1 MPTNR
6 SAPSCARGST
16 RCCPPSRHNRRATP
30 GPSAGNGTPTGSDAL
45 FDAGYAGL
53 HWPREYGGRGASP
66 TEQLIFYEEA
76 ARARA
81 PYVGANFVGTL
92 HAGPTLIE
100 EGTDEQ
106 KAEHLPRIL
115 CGDEV
120 WCQGFSEPGAGSD
133 LASLRTRA
141 ERDGDDYIL
150 NGQKIWCSFGQIA
163 DVGEFLV
170 RTDPEAPKNRG
181 ISWLILPM
189 DLPGI
194 EVRPLKTVLGSSEFA
209 EVFLTDVRVPVANRV
224 GAENDGWRVTN
235 VTLKY
240 ERGTAFVS
248 ELVDSIR
255 LAEDLASYRPIDA
268 ISRNIEVD
276 LGRCIAEF
284 DALWALTK
292 RNVSQST
299 RGVTGP
305 GAMVMKLAY
314 SEARQR
320 FGELCL
326 RALHRD
332 ALHVDSNELVE
343 ERLRT
348 LRAHHCGRARRRFN
362 ATSSASASSASP
374 GAALMDLDLSDDQ
387 VALRDGIA
395 SMLAA
400 RVPIERRSRRLRSR
414 TVRRA
419 RGPRACSRCAPTA
432 SRGPT
437 APSCSNSSA
446 GTACRGRSFPHS
458 CWATAASRA
467 PRYWSRPVWIE
478 HLDQLD
484 VIVVV
489 SGGKVHVID
498 PSAVDAERSSW
509 PLDPCT
515 PVARGRRPAGGN
527 ARRRGS
533 VPVGSRGATLTAA
546 FQLGLADRLTELAVE
561 YAKERVQFDRP
572 IGSFQAI
579 KHMLADMLT
588 RTEVRRAP
596 PCTRGRGPRRGVG
609 REHETPARPWRQ
621 GRRR

>member
-1 MPTNR
+1 MELR
-6 SAPSCARGST
+6 Y
-16 RCCPPSRHNRRATP
+16 
-30 GPSAGNGTPTGSDAL
+30 SDADESFRADLRAWLDRALPALAPQPPRDAWPERRTWDTDWQRRL

-53 HWPREYGGRGASP
+53 HWPKEYGGRGASP
-66 TEQLIFYEEA
+66 TEQLIFYEET

-81 PYVGANFVGTL
+81 PYVGVNFVGTL

-106 KAEHLPRIL
+106 KAAHLPRIL
-115 CGDEV
+115 RGDEV

-141 ERDGDDYIL
+141 ERDGDAYVL
-150 NGQKIWCSFGQIA
+150 NGQKIWCSFGQVA

-170 RTDPEAPKNRG
+170 RTDPDAPKNRG

-248 ELVDSIR
+248 ELVDSMR
-255 LAEDLASYRPIDA
+255 LAEDLARYEDPNRLAFSQ
-268 ISRNIEVD
+268 EHE

-299 RGVTGP
+299 RGEIGP

-326 RALHRD
+326 KALRRD
-332 ALHVDSNELVE
+332 ALHVDGNELVE

-348 LRAHHCGRARRRFN
+348 LALTIAAG
-362 ATSSASASSASP
+362 ASQIQRNII
-374 GAALMDLDLSDDQ
+374 GE
-387 VALRDGIA
+387 
-395 SMLAA
+395 
-400 RVPIERRSRRLRSR
+400 RV
-414 TVRRA
+414 
-419 RGPRACSRCAPTA
+419 
-432 SRGPT
+432 
-437 APSCSNSSA
+437 
-446 GTACRGRSFPHS
+446 
-458 CWATAASRA
+458 
-467 PRYWSRPVWIE
+467 
-478 HLDQLD
+478 
-484 VIVVV
+484 
-489 SGGKVHVID
+489 
-498 PSAVDAERSSW
+498 
-509 PLDPCT
+509 
-515 PVARGRRPAGGN
+515 
-527 ARRRGS
+527 
-533 VPVGSRGATLTAA
+533 
-546 FQLGLADRLTELAVE
+546 LGL
-561 YAKERVQFDRP
+561 
-572 IGSFQAI
+572 
-579 KHMLADMLT
+579 
-588 RTEVRRAP
+588 
-596 PCTRGRGPRRGVG
+596 PREPR
-609 REHETPARPWRQ
+609 
-621 GRRR
+621 

>member
-1 MPTNR
+1 MELRYSEADESFRAQLRAWLDAELPTL
-6 SAPSCARGST
+6 AAQPARDAWDE
-16 RCCPPSRHNRRATP
+16 RRKWDT
-30 GPSAGNGTPTGSDAL
+30 DWQRRL

-53 HWPREYGGRGASP
+53 HWPKEYGGRGASP
-66 TEQLIFYEEA
+66 TEQLIFYEET

-81 PYVGANFVGTL
+81 PYVGVNFVGTL

-100 EGTDEQ
+100 EGTDAQ
-106 KAEHLPRIL
+106 KAEHLPKIL
-115 CGDEV
+115 RGDEV

-141 ERDGDDYIL
+141 MRDGDDYIL

-224 GAENDGWRVTN
+224 GDENDGWRVTN

-255 LAEDLASYRPIDA
+255 LAEDLVPLAPDEFA
-268 ISRNIEVD
+268 VE

-292 RNVSQST
+292 RNVSQSS
-299 RGVTGP
+299 RGTSGP

-326 RALHRD
+326 KVLGRG
-332 ALHVDSNELVE
+332 ALHVDDNELVE

-348 LRAHHCGRARRRFN
+348 LALTIAAG
-362 ATSSASASSASP
+362 ASQIQRNII
-374 GAALMDLDLSDDQ
+374 GE
-387 VALRDGIA
+387 
-395 SMLAA
+395 
-400 RVPIERRSRRLRSR
+400 RV
-414 TVRRA
+414 
-419 RGPRACSRCAPTA
+419 
-432 SRGPT
+432 
-437 APSCSNSSA
+437 
-446 GTACRGRSFPHS
+446 
-458 CWATAASRA
+458 
-467 PRYWSRPVWIE
+467 
-478 HLDQLD
+478 
-484 VIVVV
+484 
-489 SGGKVHVID
+489 
-498 PSAVDAERSSW
+498 
-509 PLDPCT
+509 
-515 PVARGRRPAGGN
+515 
-527 ARRRGS
+527 
-533 VPVGSRGATLTAA
+533 
-546 FQLGLADRLTELAVE
+546 LGL
-561 YAKERVQFDRP
+561 
-572 IGSFQAI
+572 
-579 KHMLADMLT
+579 
-588 RTEVRRAP
+588 
-596 PCTRGRGPRRGVG
+596 PREPR
-609 REHETPARPWRQ
+609 
-621 GRRR
+621 

>member
-1 MPTNR
+1 VELR
-6 SAPSCARGST
+6 Y
-16 RCCPPSRHNRRATP
+16 
-30 GPSAGNGTPTGSDAL
+30 SDADETFRAELRAWLDGALATVPPQPPRDAWPDRRKWDTDWQRRL

-53 HWPREYGGRGASP
+53 HWPKEYGGRGASP
-66 TEQLIFYEEA
+66 TEQLIFYEET

-100 EGTDEQ
+100 EGTDDQ
-106 KAEHLPRIL
+106 KREHLPRIL
-115 CGDEV
+115 RGDEV

-194 EVRPLKTVLGSSEFA
+194 EIRPLKTVLGSSEFA
-209 EVFLTDVRVPVANRV
+209 EVFLTDVRVPVGNRV
-224 GAENDGWRVTN
+224 GDENDGWRVTN

-255 LAEDLASYRPIDA
+255 LAEDLARYRIATHMDVGVE
-268 ISRNIEVD
+268 NE
-276 LGRCIAEF
+276 LGRSIAEF

-299 RGVTGP
+299 RGTTGP

-326 RALHRD
+326 KILGRD
-332 ALHVDSNELVE
+332 ALHIDGNELVE

-348 LRAHHCGRARRRFN
+348 LALTIAAG
-362 ATSSASASSASP
+362 ASQIQRNII
-374 GAALMDLDLSDDQ
+374 GE
-387 VALRDGIA
+387 
-395 SMLAA
+395 
-400 RVPIERRSRRLRSR
+400 RV
-414 TVRRA
+414 
-419 RGPRACSRCAPTA
+419 
-432 SRGPT
+432 
-437 APSCSNSSA
+437 
-446 GTACRGRSFPHS
+446 
-458 CWATAASRA
+458 
-467 PRYWSRPVWIE
+467 
-478 HLDQLD
+478 
-484 VIVVV
+484 
-489 SGGKVHVID
+489 
-498 PSAVDAERSSW
+498 
-509 PLDPCT
+509 
-515 PVARGRRPAGGN
+515 
-527 ARRRGS
+527 
-533 VPVGSRGATLTAA
+533 
-546 FQLGLADRLTELAVE
+546 LGL
-561 YAKERVQFDRP
+561 
-572 IGSFQAI
+572 
-579 KHMLADMLT
+579 
-588 RTEVRRAP
+588 
-596 PCTRGRGPRRGVG
+596 PREPR
-609 REHETPARPWRQ
+609 
-621 GRRR
+621 

>member
-1 MPTNR
+1 MELR
-6 SAPSCARGST
+6 Y
-16 RCCPPSRHNRRATP
+16 
-30 GPSAGNGTPTGSDAL
+30 SDADESFRAELHAWLDVVLPTLAPQPPRDAWTERRTWDTDWQRRL

-53 HWPREYGGRGASP
+53 HWPKEYGGRGASP
-66 TEQLIFYEEA
+66 TEQLIFYEET

-81 PYVGANFVGTL
+81 PYVGVNFVGTL

-106 KAEHLPRIL
+106 KAAHLPRIL

-141 ERDGDDYIL
+141 DRDGDDYVL

-170 RTDPEAPKNRG
+170 RTDPDVPKNRG

-255 LAEDLASYRPIDA
+255 LAEDLASLRPIDA
-268 ISRNIEVD
+268 ISRNTEVD
-276 LGRCIAEF
+276 LGRCIAEL

-292 RNVSQST
+292 RNVSQSA
-299 RGVTGP
+299 RDVPGP

-320 FGELCL
+320 FGEVCM
-326 RALHRD
+326 RALYRD
-332 ALHVDSNELVE
+332 ALHVDDNEYVE

-348 LRAHHCGRARRRFN
+348 LALTIAAG
-362 ATSSASASSASP
+362 SSQIQRNII
-374 GAALMDLDLSDDQ
+374 GE
-387 VALRDGIA
+387 
-395 SMLAA
+395 
-400 RVPIERRSRRLRSR
+400 RV
-414 TVRRA
+414 
-419 RGPRACSRCAPTA
+419 
-432 SRGPT
+432 
-437 APSCSNSSA
+437 
-446 GTACRGRSFPHS
+446 
-458 CWATAASRA
+458 
-467 PRYWSRPVWIE
+467 
-478 HLDQLD
+478 
-484 VIVVV
+484 
-489 SGGKVHVID
+489 
-498 PSAVDAERSSW
+498 
-509 PLDPCT
+509 
-515 PVARGRRPAGGN
+515 
-527 ARRRGS
+527 
-533 VPVGSRGATLTAA
+533 
-546 FQLGLADRLTELAVE
+546 LGL
-561 YAKERVQFDRP
+561 
-572 IGSFQAI
+572 
-579 KHMLADMLT
+579 
-588 RTEVRRAP
+588 
-596 PCTRGRGPRRGVG
+596 PREPR
-609 REHETPARPWRQ
+609 
-621 GRRR
+621 